1 MHLTEKTTNKSLLI
15 KIKKSLLKKQKSKE
29 LDNSS
34 TRNLKKSLN
43 KSNEESSKFSLS
55 SKSYL
60 NADITPREM
69 FSGLKRS

>member
-15 KIKKSLLKKQKSKE
+15 KIKKSLLQKQKSKG

-34 TRNLKKSLN
+34 TRNLKQSLN
-43 KSNEESSKFSLS
+43 KSNEESSKFYLS

-69 FSGLKRS
+69 FS